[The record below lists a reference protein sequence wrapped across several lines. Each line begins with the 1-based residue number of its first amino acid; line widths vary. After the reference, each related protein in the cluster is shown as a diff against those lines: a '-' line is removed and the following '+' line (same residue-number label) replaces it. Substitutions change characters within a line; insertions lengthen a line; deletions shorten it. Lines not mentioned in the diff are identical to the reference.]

1 MATVTFP
8 LIHTMGT
15 GYHPQELAMYVLTMA
30 GSIGTSFRVWHSMRQ
45 SDFVKTCE
53 ILKSW
58 KNDWPSNTRIAFSKP
73 QGKTVWVIRSR
84 DEHHLPQ

>member
-15 GYHPQELAMYVLTMA
+15 GYHPQKLALYVMKMA
-30 GSIGTSFRVWHSMRQ
+30 GSIGTSFRVWHSVRQ
-45 SDFVKTCE
+45 SDFVETCE
-53 ILKSW
+53 ILESW
-58 KNDWPSNTRIAFSKP
+58 RDDWPRGTRLAFSKP